1 MTRST
6 TRPPLLC
13 RLSRRGVRIGYE
25 FPWRC
30 LDDQIALFIQPKN
43 SHTRPRAS
51 PIASLTSPFRI
62 LRRDLEAELVQ
73 SLSIC
78 VISSRWVS
86 SHPSPTRPHPTTH
99 SMAQRTDLST
109 PEQRR
114 RQAGHHLHPK
124 SRKMDRWSSSID
136 IPTLYAV
143 SCTGPLAHAND
154 FSIS

>member
-1 MTRST
+1 MIRST
-6 TRPPLLC
+6 TRTPLLC
-13 RLSRRGVRIGYE
+13 HLSRRGVMIGYA

-30 LDDQIALFIQPKN
+30 LDDQIGLFIQPKN
-43 SHTRPRAS
+43 SHARPRAS
-51 PIASLTSPFRI
+51 PIANLTSPFRI
-62 LRRDLEAELVQ
+62 LPPDLKVELLQ

-86 SHPSPTRPHPTTH
+86 SHPSLTRPRPTTH
-99 SMAQRTDLST
+99 SMAQPTDLST

-124 SRKMDRWSSSID
+124 SRKMDRWSSSTG

-143 SCTGPLAHAND
+143 PALFHASC
-154 FSIS
+154 